1 MVGNKDE
8 NNTTKKSSESKINP
22 IYDDQPTFKYK
33 QFLGIIMILGFL
45 IIGSAAGSYGFLK
58 NLMEAPCLGCLG
70 LYPSFEIE
78 FTFNTVDGKPHPDW
92 ILDALDDG
100 PVFIEFT
107 QDDINCP
114 PCARMRP
121 KVHELED
128 EYSDTVVFFII
139 NVNHNENA
147 KFFKDKEEIISVT
160 DSEET
165 KVYNTYDVEN
175 VGKGRPAT
183 PTYIIFTFEKDED
196 GTVKPYFA
204 VGYGEFKE
212 EDAQK
217 TKEELAE
224 ILDFA
229 IIRYNHNIKIY
240 QDQ

>member
-1 MVGNKDE
+1 
-8 NNTTKKSSESKINP
+8 
-22 IYDDQPTFKYK
+22 
-33 QFLGIIMILGFL
+33 
-45 IIGSAAGSYGFLK
+45 
-58 NLMEAPCLGCLG
+58 MEAPCLGCLG
-70 LYPSFEIE
+70 LYPRFEIG
-78 FTFNTVDGKPHPDW
+78 FTFGTVDGKPHPAW
-92 ILDALDDG
+92 VLDALDDG

-121 KVHELED
+121 KVHELEE

-139 NVNHNENA
+139 NINHNENA
-147 KFFKDKEEIISVT
+147 KYFKNEKVINTIS
-160 DSEET
+160 DADET

-175 VGKGRPAT
+175 VGKGGPAT
-183 PTYIIFTFEKDED
+183 PTYILFTLEKDSD

-229 IIRYNHNIKIY
+229 IIRYDFNKEIY
-240 QDQ
+240 QKQ